1 MKNLHILLLYILIS
15 FTLCANKV
23 CLNPEG
29 KKVDWYAIF
38 LFPENSSS
46 EGVLSYG
53 YFDASSTSMK
63 YYTYEESTFPPN
75 RVTSY
80 ALDSATDYNFFFW
93 NDDKTCIHWR
103 MKRVEERVHSIDQ

>member
-46 EGVLSYG
+46 EE
-53 YFDASSTSMK
+53 
-63 YYTYEESTFPPN
+63 YYPMDTLMLLLP
-75 RVTSY
+75 
-80 ALDSATDYNFFFW
+80 
-93 NDDKTCIHWR
+93 
-103 MKRVEERVHSIDQ
+103 Q